1 MEDENKTRREDEPT
15 PQMSEDT
22 DLSPTVGEKA
32 EENVPS
38 PDTDAPE
45 EAVPTDDAPA
55 FSSKEDTESGDTP
68 EETTA
73 DDGTAESEKSDTE
86 GEGAEEA
93 SRLPVLTENEKAKE
107 PKARNVDSR
116 FDLAELFI
124 FSLVAVLLISAFI
137 FRHTV
142 VDGGSMENT
151 LKDGENLIISDL
163 FYTPKTGD
171 IVVVEDYHTPF
182 RKPLIKRVIATGG
195 QSVMIL
201 PTGVYVDGFLLEE
214 EYVHTEPG
222 YRYTPVAEFTVP
234 VGMIYVM
241 GDHRDNSTDSRVF
254 GCVSEEAILGRV
266 LLRYFPF
273 SRFGTVD

>member
-22 DLSPTVGEKA
+22 DLFPAVGEKA
-32 EENVPS
+32 EKNVPS
-38 PDTDAPE
+38 PDTDAAE

-55 FSSKEDTESGDTP
+55 LSSKEDTESDDTP

-86 GEGAEEA
+86 GEGAEEV

-163 FYTPKTGD
+163 FYTPRTGD

-214 EYVHTEPG
+214 DYVHTEPG

-234 VGMIYVM
+234 DGMIYVM

>member
-22 DLSPTVGEKA
+22 DLFPAVGENT

-38 PDTDAPE
+38 PDTDAAE

-55 FSSKEDTESGDTP
+55 LSSQEDTESDDTP

-86 GEGAEEA
+86 DEGAEEA

-214 EYVHTEPG
+214 DYVHTEPG

-234 VGMIYVM
+234 DGMIYVM

>member
-22 DLSPTVGEKA
+22 DLSPAVGERT

-38 PDTDAPE
+38 SDADAAE

-86 GEGAEEA
+86 DEGAEEM
-93 SRLPVLTENEKAKE
+93 SPLPVLAENGKAKE
-107 PKARNVDSR
+107 PKVRNVDSR

-214 EYVHTEPG
+214 DYVHTEPG

-234 VGMIYVM
+234 DGMIYVM

>member
-38 PDTDAPE
+38 PDTDAAE
-45 EAVPTDDAPA
+45 EAVPTDDTPA

-73 DDGTAESEKSDTE
+73 DDGTAESEKSDAE
-86 GEGAEEA
+86 DEGAEEM
-93 SRLPVLTENEKAKE
+93 SPLPVLAENEKAKE

-201 PTGVYVDGFLLEE
+201 PTGVYVDGFLMEE

-234 VGMIYVM
+234 DGMIYVM

-266 LLRYFPF
+266 FLRYFPF

>member
-22 DLSPTVGEKA
+22 DLSPAVGERT

-38 PDTDAPE
+38 PDTDAAE

-55 FSSKEDTESGDTP
+55 FSSKEDTESDDTP

-86 GEGAEEA
+86 GEGEEEA
-93 SRLPVLTENEKAKE
+93 SRLPVLAENEKAKE

-214 EYVHTEPG
+214 DYVHTEPG

-234 VGMIYVM
+234 DGMIYVM

>member
-22 DLSPTVGEKA
+22 DLSPAVGERT

-38 PDTDAPE
+38 PDTDAAE

-73 DDGTAESEKSDTE
+73 DDGTAESEKSDTVD
-86 GEGAEEA
+86 EGAEEM
-93 SRLPVLTENEKAKE
+93 SPLPVLAENEKAKE

-214 EYVHTEPG
+214 DYVHTEPG

-234 VGMIYVM
+234 DGMIYVM

>member
-22 DLSPTVGEKA
+22 DLSPAVGEKT
-32 EENVPS
+32 EENIPS
-38 PDTDAPE
+38 PDTDAAE

-55 FSSKEDTESGDTP
+55 LSSKEDTESDDTP

-86 GEGAEEA
+86 GEGAEEV
-93 SRLPVLTENEKAKE
+93 SRLPVLTESEKAKE

-234 VGMIYVM
+234 DGMIYVM

>member
-1 MEDENKTRREDEPT
+1 MEDENKTRRGDEPT

-22 DLSPTVGEKA
+22 DLSPAVGEKA

-38 PDTDAPE
+38 SDADAAE
-45 EAVPTDDAPA
+45 EALPTDDTPA
-55 FSSKEDTESGDTP
+55 LSSKEDTESDDTS
-68 EETTA
+68 EET
-73 DDGTAESEKSDTE
+73 TAESEKSDTE
-86 GEGAEEA
+86 GEGAEEM
-93 SRLPVLTENEKAKE
+93 SPLPVLAENEKAKE
-107 PKARNVDSR
+107 PKVRNVDSR

-214 EYVHTEPG
+214 DYVHTEPG

-234 VGMIYVM
+234 DGMIYVM

>member
-45 EAVPTDDAPA
+45 EAVSTDDTPA
-55 FSSKEDTESGDTP
+55 FSSKEDTESGDTT

-86 GEGAEEA
+86 GEGAEEV
-93 SRLPVLTENEKAKE
+93 SRLPVLAENEKAKE

-214 EYVHTEPG
+214 DYVHTEPG

-234 VGMIYVM
+234 DGMIYVM

>member
-38 PDTDAPE
+38 PDTDTPE
-45 EAVPTDDAPA
+45 EAVPTDDTPA
-55 FSSKEDTESGDTP
+55 LSSKEDTESGDTP

-86 GEGAEEA
+86 GEGAEEV

-163 FYTPKTGD
+163 FYTPRTGD

-234 VGMIYVM
+234 DGMIYVM

>member
-22 DLSPTVGEKA
+22 DLSPAVGEKA

-38 PDTDAPE
+38 PDTDAAE

-55 FSSKEDTESGDTP
+55 LSSKEGTESGDTP

-73 DDGTAESEKSDTE
+73 DDGTAESKKSDTE
-86 GEGAEEA
+86 GDGAEEA
-93 SRLPVLTENEKAKE
+93 SRLPVLTESEKAKE
-107 PKARNVDSR
+107 PKVRNVDSR

-234 VGMIYVM
+234 DGMIYVM

>member
-1 MEDENKTRREDEPT
+1 MEDENKIRREDEPT

-22 DLSPTVGEKA
+22 DLSPAVGEKT

-38 PDTDAPE
+38 PDTDAAE

-55 FSSKEDTESGDTP
+55 LSSKEDTESGDTP

-86 GEGAEEA
+86 DEGAEEI

-107 PKARNVDSR
+107 PKTRSVDSR

-234 VGMIYVM
+234 DGMIYVM

>member
-1 MEDENKTRREDEPT
+1 MEDENKTRRGDEPT

-22 DLSPTVGEKA
+22 DLSPAVGEKA

-38 PDTDAPE
+38 PDTDAAE

-55 FSSKEDTESGDTP
+55 LSSKKDTESDDTP

-86 GEGAEEA
+86 GEGAEEV

-163 FYTPKTGD
+163 FYTPRTGD

-234 VGMIYVM
+234 DGMIYVM

>member
-22 DLSPTVGEKA
+22 DLSPAVGEKT

-38 PDTDAPE
+38 PDTDAAE

-55 FSSKEDTESGDTP
+55 LSSKEDTESDDTP

-73 DDGTAESEKSDTE
+73 DDGTAESEKIDTE
-86 GEGAEEA
+86 DEGAKET
-93 SRLPVLTENEKAKE
+93 SRLPVLAENEKAKE

-171 IVVVEDYHTPF
+171 IVVVEDYHTPY

-234 VGMIYVM
+234 DGMIYVM

>member
-45 EAVPTDDAPA
+45 ETVPTDDESAL
-55 FSSKEDTESGDTP
+55 SSKEDTESGDTT

-86 GEGAEEA
+86 DEGAEEM
-93 SRLPVLTENEKAKE
+93 SPLPVLAENEKAKE

-234 VGMIYVM
+234 DGMIYVM

>member
-38 PDTDAPE
+38 LDTDAPE
-45 EAVPTDDAPA
+45 EAVPTDDTPA
-55 FSSKEDTESGDTP
+55 LSSKEDTESDDTP

-86 GEGAEEA
+86 GEGEEDI
-93 SRLPVLTENEKAKE
+93 SRLPVLAENEKAKE
-107 PKARNVDSR
+107 PKVRNVDSR

-234 VGMIYVM
+234 DGMIYVM

>member
-22 DLSPTVGEKA
+22 DLSPAVGEKT

-38 PDTDAPE
+38 SDTDAPE
-45 EAVPTDDAPA
+45 EALPTDDAPA
-55 FSSKEDTESGDTP
+55 LSSKEDTESGDTT

-73 DDGTAESEKSDTE
+73 DDGTVESEKSDTE
-86 GEGAEEA
+86 DEGAEEM
-93 SRLPVLTENEKAKE
+93 SPLPVLAENEKAKE
-107 PKARNVDSR
+107 PKVRNVDSR

-163 FYTPKTGD
+163 FYTPRTGD

-182 RKPLIKRVIATGG
+182 RKPLLKRVIATGG

-214 EYVHTEPG
+214 DYVHTEPG

-234 VGMIYVM
+234 DGMIYVM

>member
-22 DLSPTVGEKA
+22 DLFPAVGEKA

-38 PDTDAPE
+38 SDADAAE
-45 EAVPTDDAPA
+45 EALPTDDTPA
-55 FSSKEDTESGDTP
+55 LSSTEDTESGDTT
-68 EETTA
+68 EET
-73 DDGTAESEKSDTE
+73 TAESEKSDTE
-86 GEGAEEA
+86 DEGAEEM
-93 SRLPVLTENEKAKE
+93 SPLPVLAENEKAKE

-214 EYVHTEPG
+214 DYVHTEPG

-234 VGMIYVM
+234 DGMIYVM

>member
-22 DLSPTVGEKA
+22 DLSPAVGEKT
-32 EENVPS
+32 EDNVPS

-45 EAVPTDDAPA
+45 EAVSTDDESAL
-55 FSSKEDTESGDTP
+55 SSKEDTESGDTP

-73 DDGTAESEKSDTE
+73 GDGTAESEKSDTE
-86 GEGAEEA
+86 DEGAEEA
-93 SRLPVLTENEKAKE
+93 SRLPVLAENEKTKE

-214 EYVHTEPG
+214 DYVHTEPG

-234 VGMIYVM
+234 DGMIYVM

>member
-38 PDTDAPE
+38 PDTDAQE
-45 EAVPTDDAPA
+45 EALPTDDAPA
-55 FSSKEDTESGDTP
+55 FSSKEDTESGDTQ

-86 GEGAEEA
+86 DEGAEEM
-93 SRLPVLTENEKAKE
+93 SPLPVLAENEKAKE
-107 PKARNVDSR
+107 PKVRNVDSR

-214 EYVHTEPG
+214 DYVHTEPG

-234 VGMIYVM
+234 DGMIYLM

>member
-22 DLSPTVGEKA
+22 DLSPAVGEKT

-38 PDTDAPE
+38 PDTDAAE

-55 FSSKEDTESGDTP
+55 LSSKEDTESGDTP

-86 GEGAEEA
+86 DEGAEEI

-171 IVVVEDYHTPF
+171 IVVVEDYHTPY

-234 VGMIYVM
+234 DGMIYVM

>member
-22 DLSPTVGEKA
+22 DLSPAVGEKT
-32 EENVPS
+32 EDNVPS

-45 EAVPTDDAPA
+45 EALPTDDTPA
-55 FSSKEDTESGDTP
+55 FSSKEDTESDDTP

-86 GEGAEEA
+86 GEGAEEV
-93 SRLPVLTENEKAKE
+93 SRLPVLAENEKAKE

-163 FYTPKTGD
+163 FYTPRTGD

-234 VGMIYVM
+234 DGMIYVM

>member
-1 MEDENKTRREDEPT
+1 MEDENKTRREDKPT

-22 DLSPTVGEKA
+22 DLFPAVGERT

-45 EAVPTDDAPA
+45 EAVPTDDEPA
-55 FSSKEDTESGDTP
+55 FSSKEDTESDDTP

-73 DDGTAESEKSDTE
+73 DDGTAESEKSDAE
-86 GEGAEEA
+86 DEGAEEA

-107 PKARNVDSR
+107 PKVRNVDSR

-214 EYVHTEPG
+214 DYVHTEPG

-234 VGMIYVM
+234 DGMIYVM